1 MFSRRFWLLFAL
13 VIAVVTI
20 FVFLI
25 WPGWS
30 YQWDWTGFGASKSPI
45 KNPKAPFDY
54 YPSKT
59 LWDWLQ
65 LLVIPLAVVGVGYL
79 LNRAQQRREQDVAEK
94 NRVQDLEVAQN
105 REQEMV
111 IETYLAQMAKLL
123 LQTGLSEPDSDKG
136 IGAQQLARV
145 QTLTALRRLDGSRR
159 RTIVEF
165 LYEAR
170 LIGYLYRAAE
180 DDPPEEKPAIIDLS
194 GADLRGADL
203 AGIDLAHADLRRAN
217 LNRANLSYAYLY
229 RVRLYE
235 ADLRGANLGNAN
247 LGNANLYGANLGA
260 ADLSVADLSV
270 ADLSVADLSAADLSA
285 ADLSAADLYK
295 VDLTGAVLSKAK
307 LYSTNLRQAIVTNEQ
322 LNNAKSLAKATLPN
336 GTKLPKD
343 FKGPLSFTDG

>member
-1 MFSRRFWLLFAL
+1 
-13 VIAVVTI
+13 
-20 FVFLI
+20 
-25 WPGWS
+25 
-30 YQWDWTGFGASKSPI
+30 
-45 KNPKAPFDY
+45 
-54 YPSKT
+54 
-59 LWDWLQ
+59 
-65 LLVIPLAVVGVGYL
+65 VGVGYL

-94 NRVQDLEVAQN
+94 NRMQDLEVAQN

-165 LYEAR
+165 LYEAH

-180 DDPPEEKPAIIDLS
+180 DDPLEEKPAIIDLS
-194 GADLRGADL
+194 GADLSGADL
-203 AGIDLAHADLRRAN
+203 GGIDLAHADLRRTN
-217 LNRANLSYAYLY
+217 LNRANLSYADLY

-247 LGNANLYGANLGA
+247 LSNAYLYGANLGGANLSA
-260 ADLSVADLSV
+260 ADLSAADLSA
-270 ADLSVADLSAADLSA
+270 ADLSAADLSAADLSA

-307 LYSTNLRQAIVTNEQ
+307 LYSTNLRQAIVTNGQ
-322 LNNAKSLAKATLPN
+322 LNNAKSLAEVTLPLVFAVRPVL
-336 GTKLPKD
+336 TKPLSTGDVRLPK
-343 FKGPLSFTDG
+343 G